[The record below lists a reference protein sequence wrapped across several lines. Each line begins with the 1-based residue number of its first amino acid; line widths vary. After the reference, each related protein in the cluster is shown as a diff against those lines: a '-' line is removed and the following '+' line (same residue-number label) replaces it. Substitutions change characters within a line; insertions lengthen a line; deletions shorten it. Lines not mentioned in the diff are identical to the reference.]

1 MYRYY
6 YKKNAILEKDCD
18 DFVKSCETMQFDD
31 GKIVGPVDGALKT
44 VSDDILVK
52 DASLRKAKVQVL
64 EAEHLF
70 SRVMWSYILE
80 FNNYFNLSL
89 NGYELPQITK
99 YDEIDDHYCWHKD
112 VDHSDNKPIHRK
124 LSAVLQV
131 SKSTDYKGS
140 ELKLFSGPKG
150 EEDLPIGE
158 QGDIIVFRSEEW
170 HKVTP
175 LIEGTRYSLIMWA
188 TGNRLV

>member
-1 MYRYY
+1 MHRYY
-6 YKKNAILEKDCD
+6 YKKNAISEEDCD
-18 DFVKSCETMQFDD
+18 NFLKSCETKQFST
-31 GKIVGPVDGALKT
+31 GGVIMPVDDNKEEIQENTLM
-44 VSDDILVK
+44 
-52 DASLRKAKVQVL
+52 RKAKIHAL
-64 EAEHLF
+64 NAEHLF
-70 SRVMWSYILE
+70 ARVIWSYILE
-80 FNNYFNLSL
+80 FNNHFKLSL
-89 NGYELPQITK
+89 NGYEAPQITK

-112 VDHSDNKPIHRK
+112 VDHADNKPIHRK
-124 LSAVLQV
+124 LSAILQL

-140 ELKLFSGPKG
+140 ELKLFSGPLG

-188 TGNRLV
+188 TGNRIV